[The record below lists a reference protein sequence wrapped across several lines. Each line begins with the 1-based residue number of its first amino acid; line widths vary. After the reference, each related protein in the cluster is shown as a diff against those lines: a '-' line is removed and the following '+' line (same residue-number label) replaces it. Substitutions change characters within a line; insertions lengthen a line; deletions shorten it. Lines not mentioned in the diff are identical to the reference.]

1 MKYIF
6 FDIECACV
14 YKNVAKICAFGYC
27 ITDENFNLIE
37 QKELLINP
45 KGRFHLTNEAGQG
58 LVLPYNYD
66 AFKNYKD
73 FSYFYKEI
81 QELLQSEDMIKIGHA
96 TINDAKFLKLEIGRY
111 KLRKLKFKFYDTQ
124 IFYMASTFN
133 FERYIGLEE
142 LVKILHIETKV
153 EHSALKDAYITMQI
167 TKVLCKNEGIS
178 LEEFIKK
185 HGIIAG
191 ELHNDK
197 IKDCKS
203 LQQQE
208 YQLKKQKEQQERA
221 RKRGKFHVYA
231 NSNKFISTTNLL
243 KGLQFTFENAIEENF
258 SQAQE
263 LLTIITKHGA
273 TYTAHTANCTA
284 YLASSKE
291 SLQRRRDIYNLQKIG
306 QIQKIYTIE
315 ELKIFL
321 DQILQ

>member
-263 LLTIITKHGA
+263 LL
-273 TYTAHTANCTA
+273 
-284 YLASSKE
+284 
-291 SLQRRRDIYNLQKIG
+291 KIG
-306 QIQKIYTIE
+306 RAHV
-315 ELKIFL
+315 
-321 DQILQ
+321 